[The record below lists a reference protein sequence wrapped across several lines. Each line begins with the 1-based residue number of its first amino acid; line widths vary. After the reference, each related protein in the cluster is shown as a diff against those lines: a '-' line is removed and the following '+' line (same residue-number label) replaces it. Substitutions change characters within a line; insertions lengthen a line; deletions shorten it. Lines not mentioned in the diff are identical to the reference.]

1 MFKLLIVDD
10 EQIILEGIKES
21 IDWKSYKVNEI
32 GTAENGLK
40 ALELAKQ
47 MKPDIIITDI
57 KMPGLN
63 GLELVSEIK
72 NILPYSKILIISAYE
87 DFSYAQQAIG
97 LGVQAYLTK
106 PLKKK
111 VIIDEVIKLQ
121 EIIKKERVDRE
132 NKGRLEE
139 MYIKNLPI
147 LRQHYLNNLI
157 KGITKHTTDYSNQF
171 KTYEIKIEE
180 ENVGVLVCKIDNIE
194 ETSDEFFEKSIQ
206 MIHFRIMENLVYYL
220 KSFYSH
226 VVFQSH
232 SNEVV
237 AIYNMKESCMTTI
250 NNIIELSEIIRNFV
264 LEQTGVS
271 ISFGIGR
278 IQENISTIQ
287 ASYQEAIKAL
297 NYRLLYG
304 NNAVIFIDNVELS
317 EYTTNYSFTS
327 LHKQLDNLETI
338 LSMGKVSEV
347 IKHVEKSIS
356 KLQSNKNIPYYYI
369 QLIYSQFLSI
379 VLKTCM
385 EMSIPTE
392 NLLTDT
398 TDLYG
403 EIFKKQTLKELNNW
417 FNDILYR
424 TCEVINNR
432 RAPKVSNIIS
442 SSMDYIYNNIH
453 KEVNLNE
460 VAKYVS
466 LNPSYFSRLFK
477 EQTGSSFVEYVKTLK
492 IEKAKLLLKQGNK
505 KIYEICDELGYQSVQ
520 YFSSLFKLEVGVTP
534 MEYKKN
540 S

>member
-1 MFKLLIVDD
+1 
-10 EQIILEGIKES
+10 
-21 IDWKSYKVNEI
+21 
-32 GTAENGLK
+32 
-40 ALELAKQ
+40 
-47 MKPDIIITDI
+47 
-57 KMPGLN
+57 
-63 GLELVSEIK
+63 
-72 NILPYSKILIISAYE
+72 
-87 DFSYAQQAIG
+87 
-97 LGVQAYLTK
+97 
-106 PLKKK
+106 
-111 VIIDEVIKLQ
+111 
-121 EIIKKERVDRE
+121 
-132 NKGRLEE
+132 
-139 MYIKNLPI
+139 
-147 LRQHYLNNLI
+147 
-157 KGITKHTTDYSNQF
+157 
-171 KTYEIKIEE
+171 
-180 ENVGVLVCKIDNIE
+180 
-194 ETSDEFFEKSIQ
+194 
-206 MIHFRIMENLVYYL
+206 MIHFRIIEKLIYYL

-226 VVFQSH
+226 VVFQSY

-250 NNIIELSEIIRNFV
+250 NNIIELSEIIRNSV

-278 IQENISTIQ
+278 IQENINTVQ

-317 EYTTNYSFTS
+317 EFTSNYSFPS
-327 LHKQLDNLETI
+327 LHEQLDSLETI
-338 LSMGKVSEV
+338 LSMGKASEV
-347 IKHVEKSIS
+347 IKLVEKSIG
-356 KLQSNKNIPYYYI
+356 KLQNNKNIPYYYI

-442 SSMDYIYNNIH
+442 SAMDYIYNNIH
-453 KEVNLNE
+453 KEVSLNE

-492 IEKAKLLLKQGNK
+492 IERAKLLLKQGNK

>member
-1 MFKLLIVDD
+1 
-10 EQIILEGIKES
+10 
-21 IDWKSYKVNEI
+21 
-32 GTAENGLK
+32 
-40 ALELAKQ
+40 
-47 MKPDIIITDI
+47 
-57 KMPGLN
+57 
-63 GLELVSEIK
+63 
-72 NILPYSKILIISAYE
+72 
-87 DFSYAQQAIG
+87 
-97 LGVQAYLTK
+97 
-106 PLKKK
+106 
-111 VIIDEVIKLQ
+111 
-121 EIIKKERVDRE
+121 
-132 NKGRLEE
+132 
-139 MYIKNLPI
+139 
-147 LRQHYLNNLI
+147 
-157 KGITKHTTDYSNQF
+157 
-171 KTYEIKIEE
+171 
-180 ENVGVLVCKIDNIE
+180 
-194 ETSDEFFEKSIQ
+194 
-206 MIHFRIMENLVYYL
+206 MIHFRIIENLVYYL
-220 KSFYSH
+220 KSYYCH
-226 VVFQSH
+226 VVFQSY

-237 AIYNMKESCMTTI
+237 AIYNMKESCMSTI
-250 NNIIELSEIIRNFV
+250 NNIIELSEIIRNSV

-278 IQENISTIQ
+278 IQENISTVQ

-327 LHKQLDNLETI
+327 LHEQLDNLETI

-347 IKHVEKSIS
+347 IKHVEKSIG
-356 KLQSNKNIPYYYI
+356 KLQNNKNIPFYYI

-442 SSMDYIYNNIH
+442 SAMDYIYNNIH
-453 KEVNLNE
+453 KEVSLNE

-492 IEKAKLLLKQGNK
+492 IERAKLLLKQGNK